1 MTYDIADG
9 VLNQFKAGEIRDPI
23 SSLMEIRLVDFGR
36 GEAVFEMP
44 LRREIG
50 NGMGMVQ
57 GGVAA
62 VIADVAMAMATM
74 STLDDEQFPVSQ
86 VTTVDLFARFMRPVA
101 TGTGVLR
108 AEAKVVKPG
117 RQLVWAECDVLAGG
131 KLISKFTATGLKVTF
146 QAQEIKRSASSAAI
160 AAIPR
165 DPG

>member
-1 MTYDIADG
+1 MTYNIADG
-9 VLNQFKAGEIRDPI
+9 VLAQFKAGEIRDPI
-23 SSLMEIRLVDFGR
+23 SSLMEMRLVDFSR
-36 GEAVFEMP
+36 GETVFEMP

-101 TGTGVLR
+101 AGSGVLR

-117 RQLVWAECDVLAGG
+117 RQLVWAECDVLAEG

-146 QAQEIKRSASSAAI
+146 QVQEITRSASSADITAL
-160 AAIPR
+160 
-165 DPG
+165 PG